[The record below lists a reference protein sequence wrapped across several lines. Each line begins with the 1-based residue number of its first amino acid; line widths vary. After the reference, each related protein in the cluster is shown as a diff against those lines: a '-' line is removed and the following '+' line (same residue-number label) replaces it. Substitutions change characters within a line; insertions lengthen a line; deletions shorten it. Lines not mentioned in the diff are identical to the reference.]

1 MAAGEVLQKQ
11 LDYWQEKLSG
21 ELPAL
26 ELPTDQRHPA
36 VQTYHG
42 SFLCSAL
49 SKKLTEALKTFS
61 QREGVTLFAT
71 LLEHSRCCCSGTR
84 GRTTFWLGADCGGI
98 EPSEGLIGFF
108 VNTLVMRTDLSAI
121 RRFAVC
127 GECKRLRWARM
138 RIRICRLKNCGS
150 IESEAR
156 EQPQSDVQ

>member
-1 MAAGEVLQKQ
+1 
-11 LDYWQEKLSG
+11 
-21 ELPAL
+21 
-26 ELPTDQRHPA
+26 

-71 LLEHSRCCCSGTR
+71 LLGAFKVLLQRYTGQDDILVGAPIA
-84 GRTTFWLGADCGGI
+84 GRNRA
-98 EPSEGLIGFF
+98 EVEGLIGFF

-121 RRFAVC
+121 RRFGRYC

-138 RIRICRLKNCGS
+138 RIRICRLKNWWKY
-150 IESEAR
+150 
-156 EQPQSDVQ
+156 